1 VPNSAPW
8 LRARENLKDHR
19 NYFAGTARDYSTT
32 FGASRKDCK
41 HMLLAIQLS
50 QRDGEGKK
58 KKRLASIMKR

>member
-32 FGASRKDCK
+32 FGASRKDGK
-41 HMLLAIQLS
+41 HMLLAILLS
-50 QRDGEGKK
+50 HGTGKGKK
-58 KKRLASIMKR
+58 KRGGL